1 MNKERLAVGG
11 ALLSTFVASLCCIG
25 PLLFVA
31 LGIGAFSAASFFAS
45 ARPYLLVMAGLLL
58 ALGFYRVYFRRAE
71 VCAPGEA
78 CATKPINKAGR
89 AGLWLGL
96 IGVVA
101 FALSLHYAGHLTAL
115 IAQARQPSSAAT
127 AAAPSASELAQAGLE
142 KVTVTIEGMT
152 CASCEQHVLAA
163 LRQTPGVRAAD
174 VSYKRGDARIEYD
187 PKQTNV
193 GQIRLAID
201 STGYKTK
208 P

>member
-11 ALLSTFVASLCCIG
+11 ALLSAFVASLCCIG
-25 PLLFVA
+25 PLLFAA
-31 LGIGAFSAASFFAS
+31 LGIGAFGAASLFVT
-45 ARPYLLVMAGLLL
+45 ARPYLLSAAGLLL
-58 ALGFYRVYFRRAE
+58 AFGFYRAYFRRAE
-71 VCAPGEA
+71 ACAPGEA

-101 FALSLHYAGHLTAL
+101 FALSPHYAGHLTTL
-115 IAQARQPSSAAT
+115 ILQARRPSSAAP
-127 AAAPSASELAQAGLE
+127 AAASSAGEPAQAGLE

-152 CASCEQHVLAA
+152 CTSCEQHVLAA
-163 LRQTPGVRAAD
+163 LRQTPGVHTAD

-187 PKQTNV
+187 PKKTSV
-193 GQIRLAID
+193 EQIRRAID
-201 STGYKTK
+201 ATGYKTN